1 MPARCCLMVRAMV
14 RKGARWP
21 RDAPSRGIKEPPTI
35 RGRAKPHS
43 SGGHPLRDDAG
54 SLSYSTEWATR
65 LDCRTQ
71 FLIGYQ
77 LLLPLRPHTLTFNPD
92 LRFNRKTPGAI
103 VREGLHLAPSCGWYW
118 AVDALQD
125 LGARLAG
132 GRRYLFG
139 WPGGTGHVLPD
150 ADRTVVE
157 PATTLRYPGGVNS
170 YIRLSPVFSASAV
183 SSFTRG

>member
-35 RGRAKPHS
+35 RGRAKTHS
-43 SGGHPLRDDAG
+43 SGGHPLRDAG
-54 SLSYSTEWATR
+54 SLSYSTEWVTR
-65 LDCRTQ
+65 LDCRMK

-103 VREGLHLAPSCGWYW
+103 VCEGLHLALSSGWYW
-118 AVDALQD
+118 
-125 LGARLAG
+125 GSTRCRISARG
-132 GRRYLFG
+132 
-139 WPGGTGHVLPD
+139 
-150 ADRTVVE
+150 
-157 PATTLRYPGGVNS
+157 
-170 YIRLSPVFSASAV
+170 
-183 SSFTRG
+183 